1 MKTLELILEGL
12 DCAHCGLKIEEK
24 VGKLSNVKTSS
35 LNFIKKELTIEY
47 TDIQE
52 DELINNIK
60 QIVKTTEPHVKVN
73 IKHNKEE
80 LTDTHEHYHEHSS
93 PNIIKRIIIGA
104 VIFLSA
110 VFIKMDVTLN
120 TALLVL
126 AYMILG
132 YDIIA
137 RAVKNILRG
146 QVFDENF
153 LMAVASLGALLIKE
167 YPEAAGVMLFYQ
179 IGEYL
184 QSKAV
189 NKSRKSI
196 KDLLNIKPEYANL
209 KQGNKTI
216 KVSPEK
222 VNKDDIILIKPGE
235 KIPLDGIVIEGSSSL
250 DTSALT
256 GESMPVD
263 VNEGKEVL
271 SGSINLNGVLTIRVT
286 KEYHES
292 TVAKI
297 LYLVEKASTKK
308 AHTENFITKFAKY
321 YTPTV
326 VILALIISIIPPLFI
341 EGAEFYDWMY
351 RGLIFL
357 VVSCPCALVLSI
369 PLTYFGGIGSASR
382 QGILIKGSNYLEALS
397 NVEIAVF
404 DKTGTLTEGTFK
416 VTEINAYNN
425 FSKDDIIKIASYAE
439 YYSNHPIANSIK
451 NEYKEN
457 IIEQK
462 IKNYN
467 EIPGYGVIVKIDNQE
482 VTIGNKKLMEKQKIE
497 VVSPD
502 DKLGTVIYL
511 AVNNVFAGC
520 IIINDKLKNNTQNLI
535 NNLKQLG
542 INKTVMLTGDNK
554 NSAKYIKDKLN
565 IDEYYAELL
574 PNEKVEIVEKLY
586 KQKSKKGK
594 LLFVGDGINDAPVLM
609 RSDIGIAMGGVG
621 SDAAIEAA
629 DIVIMTDEPQKV
641 YESIKIASKTKRI
654 VWQNIIFAI
663 GIKVF
668 VLILST
674 LGSATMPEAVFADV
688 GVALLAVLN
697 ASRILKK
704 IKVKS
709 EKIKV
714 I

>member
-1 MKTLELILEGL
+1 MKTIELILEGL
-12 DCAHCGLKIEEK
+12 NCAHCGAKIEEK
-24 VGKLSNVKTSS
+24 AGKLPNVKSSS
-35 LNFIKKELTIEY
+35 LNFIKKKLTVEY
-47 TDIQE
+47 TNIEE
-52 DELINNIK
+52 DELIKNIK
-60 QIVKTTEPHVKVN
+60 EIVANTEPHVKVYTVQN
-73 IKHNKEE
+73 EAE
-80 LTDTHEHYHEHSS
+80 LTDTHEHYHEHNHDHSS
-93 PNIIKRIIIGA
+93 PHTLKRIIIGA

-110 VFIKMDVTLN
+110 VFIKMDNTLN
-120 TALLVL
+120 IALLVL
-126 AYMILG
+126 AYIILG
-132 YDIIA
+132 YDILL
-137 RAVKNILRG
+137 RAVKNIARG

-153 LMAVASLGALLIKE
+153 LMAVASLGALFIKE

-184 QSKAV
+184 QSLAV

-222 VNKDDIILIKPGE
+222 VKKEDIILIKPGE
-235 KIPLDGIVIEGSSSL
+235 KIPLDGVVLEGSSSI

-263 VNEGKEVL
+263 IIEGNEVL

-286 KEYHES
+286 KIYEES

-326 VILALIISIIPPLFI
+326 VFLALLISIVPPLII
-341 EGAEFYDWMY
+341 EGASFYDWIY
-351 RGLIFL
+351 KGLIFL

-397 NVEIAVF
+397 KVEIAVF
-404 DKTGTLTEGTFK
+404 DKTGTLTEGSFK
-416 VTEINAYNN
+416 VTEIKEYNN
-425 FSKDDIIKIASYAE
+425 FNKSDIIEIASYAE
-439 YYSNHPIANSIK
+439 HYSNHPIANSIK
-451 NEYKEN
+451 NEYKN
-457 IIEQK
+457 SIIEEK
-462 IKNYN
+462 IKSYN
-467 EIPGYGVIVKIDNQE
+467 EIPGYGVSVKVDNKE
-482 VTIGNKKLMEKQKIE
+482 VTIGNKKLMEQQNIDI
-497 VVSPD
+497 VSSDEKP
-502 DKLGTVIYL
+502 GTIIYL
-511 AVNNVFAGC
+511 AVDNTFAGY
-520 IIINDKLKNNTQNLI
+520 IVINDKIKDNTQNLVK
-535 NNLKQLG
+535 NLKELG
-542 INKTVMLTGDNK
+542 INKTVMLTGDNEI
-554 NSAKYIKDKLN
+554 SAKNIKDKLK

-586 KQKSKKGK
+586 KQKTEKGK

-629 DIVIMTDEPQKV
+629 DVVIMTDEPQKV
-641 YESIKIASKTKRI
+641 YKSIKIANKTKRI

-663 GIKVF
+663 GIKIL

-674 LGSATMPEAVFADV
+674 IGTATMPQAVFADV

-697 ASRILKK
+697 ASRILKED
-704 IKVKS
+704 KS
-709 EKIKV
+709 
-714 I
+714 